1 MTFVNNPFVTSGY
14 IAPEYFCDREKETEE
29 LVRWLLNENNVALI
43 STRRMGKT
51 GLIQHC
57 FQLPEMKGSYYT
69 FLIDIYAT
77 KTLREFVFQLGKAI
91 MTTLK
96 PKGRKAWE
104 LFVNSMTSLKT
115 GFSLDMSGMPIWNI
129 ELGDVK
135 SPETTLDEI
144 FHYLSVA
151 DKPCIVAIDEFQQ
164 VAQYPEKNTEALLRT
179 YIQHCPNARFIF
191 AGSQRHLMGEM
202 FLNPARPFYQS
213 VSIIHLTA
221 IEKSKYIEFA
231 RHHFRMAHKDI
242 DELVISYLYDR
253 FEGITWY
260 LQKILNILFAITP
273 QGAVCNEEV
282 IEEAISFILDSYSFA
297 YSELLYQLP
306 EKQKELM
313 IAICKEGK
321 ATALTSGKFIHKYS
335 LPSSSSVQSAL
346 KGLLE
351 KDFVTKEGA
360 YYMVYDRFFSL
371 WLKRSF

>member
-1 MTFVNNPFVTSGY
+1 MLLMNNPFVTSGY

-29 LVRWLLNENNVALI
+29 LLRWLLNENNVAII

-57 FQLPEMKGSYYT
+57 FQLAEVKDHYYT

-91 MTTLK
+91 LTALK
-96 PKGRKAWE
+96 PKGRKTWE
-104 LFVNSMTSLKT
+104 LFINSLTSLKA
-115 GFSLDMSGMPIWNI
+115 GFTFDMSGMPQWNI

-144 FHYLSVA
+144 FHYFFLS

-179 YIQHCPNARFIF
+179 YIQHCPNARFVF

-202 FLNPARPFYQS
+202 FVSPPRPFYQS
-213 VSIIHLTA
+213 VSILHLAA
-221 IEKSKYIEFA
+221 IDRQKYIEFA
-231 RHHFRMAHKDI
+231 RHHFRMAQKDI
-242 DELVISYLYDR
+242 DEEVVASLYDR

-260 LQKILNILFAITP
+260 LQKILNILFAVTP
-273 QGAVCNEEV
+273 PGEVCNKEM
-282 IEEAISFILDSYSFA
+282 IEQAIHFILDSYSFT

-306 EKQKELM
+306 EKQKELL

-360 YYMVYDRFFSL
+360 FYMVYDRFFSL
-371 WLKRSF
+371 WLRRM

>member
-1 MTFVNNPFVTSGY
+1 MLLMNNPFVTSGY

-29 LVRWLLNENNVALI
+29 LLRWLLNENNVAII

-57 FQLPEMKGSYYT
+57 FQLAEVKDHYYT

-91 MTTLK
+91 LTALK
-96 PKGRKAWE
+96 PKGRKTWE
-104 LFVNSMTSLKT
+104 LFINSLTSLKA
-115 GFSLDMSGMPIWNI
+115 GFTFDMSGMPQWDI

-144 FHYLSVA
+144 FHYLSLS
-151 DKPCIVAIDEFQQ
+151 DKPGIVAIDEFQQ

-179 YIQHCPNARFIF
+179 YIQHCPNARFVF

-202 FLNPARPFYQS
+202 FISPARPFYQS
-213 VSIIHLTA
+213 VSILHLAA
-221 IEKSKYIEFA
+221 IDRQKYIEFA
-231 RHHFRMAHKDI
+231 RHHFRMAQKDI
-242 DELVISYLYDR
+242 DEEVVASLYDR

-260 LQKILNILFAITP
+260 LQKILNILFAVTP
-273 QGAVCNEEV
+273 PGEVCNKEM
-282 IEEAISFILDSYSFA
+282 IEQAIHFILDSYSFT

-306 EKQKELM
+306 EKQKELL

-321 ATALTSGKFIHKYS
+321 ATALTSGEFIHKYS

-360 YYMVYDRFFSL
+360 FYMVYDRFFSL
-371 WLKRSF
+371 WLRRM

>member
-1 MTFVNNPFVTSGY
+1 MLLINNPFVTSGY

-29 LVRWLLNENNVALI
+29 LLRWLLNENNVAII

-57 FQLPEMKGSYYT
+57 FQLAEVKDHYYT

-91 MTTLK
+91 LTALK
-96 PKGRKAWE
+96 PKGRKTWE
-104 LFVNSMTSLKT
+104 LFINSLTSLKA
-115 GFSLDMSGMPIWNI
+115 GFTFDMSGMPQWNI

-144 FHYLSVA
+144 FHYLSLS
-151 DKPCIVAIDEFQQ
+151 DKPGIVAIDEFQQ

-179 YIQHCPNARFIF
+179 YIQHCPNARFVF

-202 FLNPARPFYQS
+202 FISPS
-213 VSIIHLTA
+213 VSILHLAA
-221 IEKSKYIEFA
+221 IDRQKYIEFA
-231 RHHFRMAHKDI
+231 RHHFKMAQKDI
-242 DELVISYLYDR
+242 DEEVVASLYDR

-260 LQKILNILFAITP
+260 LQKILNILFAVTP
-273 QGAVCNEEV
+273 PGEVCNKEM
-282 IEEAISFILDSYSFA
+282 IEQAIHFILDSYSFT

-306 EKQKELM
+306 EKQKELL

-360 YYMVYDRFFSL
+360 FYMVYDRFFSL
-371 WLKRSF
+371 WLRRM

>member
-1 MTFVNNPFVTSGY
+1 MLLINNPFVTSGY

-29 LVRWLLNENNVALI
+29 LLRWLLNENNVAII

-57 FQLPEMKGSYYT
+57 FQLAEVKDHYYT

-91 MTTLK
+91 LSALK

-104 LFVNSMTSLKT
+104 LFINSLTSLKA
-115 GFSLDMSGMPIWNI
+115 GFTFDMSGIPQWNI

-144 FHYLSVA
+144 FHYLSLS

-179 YIQHCPNARFIF
+179 YIQHCPNARFVF

-202 FLNPARPFYQS
+202 FISPARPFYQS
-213 VSIIHLTA
+213 VSILHLAA
-221 IEKSKYIEFA
+221 IDKQKYIEFA
-231 RHHFRMAHKDI
+231 RHHFRMAQKDI
-242 DELVISYLYDR
+242 DEEVVASLYDR

-260 LQKILNILFAITP
+260 LQKILNILFAVTP
-273 QGAVCNEEV
+273 PGEVCNKEM
-282 IEEAISFILDSYSFA
+282 IEQAIHFILDSYSFT

-306 EKQKELM
+306 EKQKELL

-360 YYMVYDRFFSL
+360 FYMVYDRFFSL
-371 WLKRSF
+371 WLRRM

>member
-1 MTFVNNPFVTSGY
+1 MTLVNNPFVTSGY

-29 LVRWLLNENNVALI
+29 LVRWLINENNVAII

-57 FQLPEMKGSYYT
+57 FQLPEVKDNYYT
-69 FLIDIYAT
+69 ILIDIYAT

-91 MTTLK
+91 LTALK
-96 PKGRKAWE
+96 SRGRKAWE
-104 LFVNSMTSLKT
+104 LFVNSLTSLKA
-115 GFSLDMSGMPIWNI
+115 GFSLDMSGMPQWNI

-144 FHYLSVA
+144 FHYLSVS

-179 YIQHCPNARFIF
+179 YIQHCHNAHFIF

-202 FLNPARPFYQS
+202 FINPARPFYQS
-213 VSIIHLTA
+213 VSIIHLAA
-221 IEKSKYIEFA
+221 INKQMYIEFA
-231 RHHFRMAHKDI
+231 QHHFRVAGKSI
-242 DELVISYLYDR
+242 DESVIDSLYDR

-260 LQKILNILFAITP
+260 LQKILNILFSVTP
-273 QGAVCNEEV
+273 QGGNCNKEM
-282 IEEAISFILDSYSFA
+282 IEQAIDFILDSYSFT

-313 IAICKEGK
+313 IAVCKEGK
-321 ATALTSGKFIHKYS
+321 ATALTSSKFIHKYS
-335 LPSSSSVQSAL
+335 LPSSSVQSAL

-360 YYMVYDRFFSL
+360 FYMVYDRFFSL
-371 WLKRSF
+371 WLRRHY

>member
-1 MTFVNNPFVTSGY
+1 MLLINNPFVTSGY

-29 LVRWLLNENNVALI
+29 LLRWLLNENNVAII

-57 FQLPEMKGSYYT
+57 FQLAEVKDHYYT

-91 MTTLK
+91 LTALK
-96 PKGRKAWE
+96 PKGRKTWE
-104 LFVNSMTSLKT
+104 LFINSLTSLKA
-115 GFSLDMSGMPIWNI
+115 GFTFDMSGMPQWNI

-144 FHYLSVA
+144 FHYLSLS
-151 DKPCIVAIDEFQQ
+151 DKPGIVAIDEFQQ

-179 YIQHCPNARFIF
+179 YIQHCPNARFVF

-202 FLNPARPFYQS
+202 FISPARPFYQS
-213 VSIIHLTA
+213 VSILHLAA
-221 IEKSKYIEFA
+221 IDRQKYIEFA
-231 RHHFRMAHKDI
+231 RHHFRMAQKDI
-242 DELVISYLYDR
+242 DEEVVASLYDR

-260 LQKILNILFAITP
+260 LQKILNILFAVTP
-273 QGAVCNEEV
+273 PGEVCNKEM
-282 IEEAISFILDSYSFA
+282 IEQAIHFILDSYSFT

-306 EKQKELM
+306 EKQKELL

-360 YYMVYDRFFSL
+360 FYMVYDRFFSL
-371 WLKRSF
+371 WLRRM

>member
-57 FQLPEMKGSYYT
+57 FQLPEVKGSYYT

-151 DKPCIVAIDEFQQ
+151 EKPCIVAFDEFQQ

>member
-1 MTFVNNPFVTSGY
+1 MTLLNNPFVTSGY
-14 IAPEYFCDREKETEE
+14 IAPEYFCDRERETEE
-29 LVRWLLNENNVALI
+29 LLRWLVNENNVAII

-57 FQLPEMKGSYYT
+57 FHLKEIKENYYT

-77 KTLREFVFQLGKAI
+77 KTLREFVFQLGKVILA
-91 MTTLK
+91 TLK
-96 PKGRKAWE
+96 PKGQKAWE
-104 LFVNSMTSLKT
+104 LFVNSLVSLKA
-115 GFSLDMSGMPIWNI
+115 GFSLDMSGMPQWNL
-129 ELGDVK
+129 ELGDIK

-144 FHYLSVA
+144 FHYLAVS
-151 DKPCIVAIDEFQQ
+151 DKPCIIAIDEFQQ

-179 YIQHCPNARFIF
+179 YVQHCDKAHFIF

-202 FLNPARPFYQS
+202 FISPARPFYQKN
-213 VSIIHLTA
+213 I
-221 IEKSKYIEFA
+221 
-231 RHHFRMAHKDI
+231 DI
-242 DELVISYLYDR
+242 TVFDSLYNR

-260 LQKILNILFAITP
+260 LQKILNILFAMTP
-273 QGAVCNEEV
+273 KGEVCGGEMIEQAVD
-282 IEEAISFILDSYSFA
+282 FILDSYSFT

-346 KGLLE
+346 RGLLE
-351 KDFVTKEGA
+351 KDFITKEGNF
-360 YYMVYDRFFSL
+360 YMVYDRFFSL
-371 WLKRSF
+371 WLRRNF

>member
-253 FEGITWY
+253 FEGITWC

>member
-1 MTFVNNPFVTSGY
+1 MTLLNNPFVTSGY
-14 IAPEYFCDREKETEE
+14 IAPEYFCDRERETEE
-29 LVRWLLNENNVALI
+29 LLRWLVNENNVAII

-57 FQLPEMKGSYYT
+57 FHLKEIKENYYT

-77 KTLREFVFQLGKAI
+77 KTLREFVFQLGKVILA
-91 MTTLK
+91 TLK
-96 PKGRKAWE
+96 PKGQKAWE
-104 LFVNSMTSLKT
+104 LFVNSLVSLKA
-115 GFSLDMSGMPIWNI
+115 GFSLDMSGMPQWNL
-129 ELGDVK
+129 ELGDIK

-144 FHYLSVA
+144 FHYLAVS
-151 DKPCIVAIDEFQQ
+151 DKPCIIAIDEFQQ

-179 YIQHCPNARFIF
+179 YVQHCDKAHFIF

-202 FLNPARPFYQS
+202 FISPARPFYQS
-213 VSIIHLTA
+213 VSILHLSA
-221 IEKSKYIEFA
+221 IDKPKYMEFVQ
-231 RHHFRMAHKDI
+231 HHFRMAQKNIDI
-242 DELVISYLYDR
+242 TVFDSLYNR

-260 LQKILNILFAITP
+260 LQKILNILFAMTP
-273 QGAVCNEEV
+273 KGEVCGGEMIEQAVD
-282 IEEAISFILDSYSFA
+282 FILDSYSFT

-346 KGLLE
+346 RGLLE
-351 KDFVTKEGA
+351 KDFITKEG
-360 YYMVYDRFFSL
+360 YFYMVYDRFFSL
-371 WLKRSF
+371 WLRRNF

>member
-51 GLIQHC
+51 GLMQHC
-57 FQLPEMKGSYYT
+57 FQLPEVKESYYT

-96 PKGRKAWE
+96 PKGQKAWE

-135 SPETTLDEI
+135 SPEATLDEI

-164 VAQYPEKNTEALLRT
+164 VAHYPEKNTEALLRT

-202 FLNPARPFYQS
+202 FLSPARPFYQS

-231 RHHFRMAHKDI
+231 RHHFRLAHKDI
-242 DELVISYLYDR
+242 DKLVISSLYDR

-273 QGAVCNEEV
+273 QGTVCNEEM
-282 IEEAISFILDSYSFA
+282 IEKAISFILDSYSFT

-351 KDFVTKEGA
+351 KDFVTKEGV

>member
-51 GLIQHC
+51 GLMQHC
-57 FQLPEMKGSYYT
+57 FQLPEVKESYYT

-96 PKGRKAWE
+96 PKGQKAWE

-135 SPETTLDEI
+135 SPEATLDEI

-164 VAQYPEKNTEALLRT
+164 VAHYPEKNTEALLRT

-202 FLNPARPFYQS
+202 FLSPARPFYQS

-221 IEKSKYIEFA
+221 IEKSKYVEFA
-231 RHHFRMAHKDI
+231 RHHFRLAHKDI
-242 DELVISYLYDR
+242 DKLVISSLYDR

-273 QGAVCNEEV
+273 QGTVCNEEM
-282 IEEAISFILDSYSFA
+282 IEKAISFILDSYSFT

-313 IAICKEGK
+313 VAICKEGK
-321 ATALTSGKFIHKYS
+321 AIALTSGKFIHKYS

>member
-1 MTFVNNPFVTSGY
+1 MLLMNNPFVTSGY

-29 LVRWLLNENNVALI
+29 LLRWLLNENNVAII

-57 FQLPEMKGSYYT
+57 FQLAEVKDHYYT

-91 MTTLK
+91 LTALK
-96 PKGRKAWE
+96 PKGRKTWE
-104 LFVNSMTSLKT
+104 LFINSLTSLKA
-115 GFSLDMSGMPIWNI
+115 GFTFDMSGMPQWNI

-144 FHYLSVA
+144 FHYLSLS
-151 DKPCIVAIDEFQQ
+151 DKPGIVAIDEFQQ

-179 YIQHCPNARFIF
+179 YIQHCPNARFVF

-202 FLNPARPFYQS
+202 FISPPRPFYQS
-213 VSIIHLTA
+213 VSILHLAA
-221 IEKSKYIEFA
+221 IDRQKYIEFA
-231 RHHFRMAHKDI
+231 RHHFRMAQKDI
-242 DELVISYLYDR
+242 DEEVVASLYDR

-260 LQKILNILFAITP
+260 LQKILNILFAVTP
-273 QGAVCNEEV
+273 PGEVCNKEM
-282 IEEAISFILDSYSFA
+282 IEQAIHFILDSYSFT

-306 EKQKELM
+306 EKQKELL

-321 ATALTSGKFIHKYS
+321 ATALTSGEFIHKYS

-360 YYMVYDRFFSL
+360 FYMVYDRFFSL
-371 WLKRSF
+371 WLRRM